1 MTNEEKALAI
11 LRAIAESVK
20 EESENKKIEISP
32 DWGFGT
38 ATITFADGSHTH
50 IGSDSGNDDQNFE
63 AFVDGLY
70 ELLCLGQGLSF
81 VPSKLSKSAD
91 VANHLKS
98 LGWSALEA
106 GLADGLY
113 VFENP
118 VFPRRQ
124 LVFPVDETA
133 PDYLESL
140 NTAVSKL
147 TELHRQHEAE
157 LRMIERGTKAWAGVE
172 NPSAWLD
179 DLRGNLEK
187 LGNNDK
193 SV

>member
-1 MTNEEKALAI
+1 MTHEEKALAI
-11 LRAIAESVK
+11 LRAIAESVR
-20 EESENKKIEISP
+20 EESENKKIEISS

-38 ATITFADGSHTH
+38 ATIMLADGSHTH

-70 ELLCLGQGLSF
+70 RLLCLGQGLSF
-81 VPSKLSKSAD
+81 VPGRHSKSAD
-91 VANHLKS
+91 FANHLKS
-98 LGWSALEA
+98 QGWSVLEA

-113 VFENP
+113 VFEHHD
-118 VFPRRQ
+118 FPRRQ
-124 LVFPVDETA
+124 LVFPVNETA

-140 NTAVSKL
+140 NNAASKL
-147 TELHRQHEAE
+147 AELHWQRESE
-157 LRMIERGTKAWAGVE
+157 LRMIERGTKAWAVIE
-172 NPSAWLD
+172 NPTAWLD

>member
-1 MTNEEKALAI
+1 MTHEEKALAI

-81 VPSKLSKSAD
+81 VPRKLSKSAD
-91 VANHLKS
+91 FANHLKS

-113 VFENP
+113 VFEHP
-118 VFPRRQ
+118 DFPRRQ
-124 LVFPVDETA
+124 LVFPVNETT
-133 PDYLESL
+133 PDYLDSL
-140 NTAVSKL
+140 NTAISKL
-147 TELHRQHEAE
+147 AE

-179 DLRGNLEK
+179 DLRGNLE
-187 LGNNDK
+187 N
-193 SV
+193 